1 MWTKGWRENIWSIT
15 DKIWDVVIIGGGITG
30 AGILRAAA
38 DAGLSVLLVDAND
51 FGFGTS
57 SRSSKLIHG
66 GYRYLR
72 NRQYGVTWESLR
84 EREWM
89 LREAQ
94 HLVTPLRFLMPIYS
108 YNQSQRKNEGFYVM
122 LYDLMAGR
130 WDHRSHNPLEMLKL
144 YPPMRSEGLLGGYAY
159 YDALMDDARLLV
171 RVVREA
177 VAAGG
182 VALNYAR
189 VDGLLQEKSGRVCGV
204 RLKDMAIPNGKI
216 TEVQARVVIN
226 ASGPWSDE
234 IRSHVGGT
242 PKLRKQRGS
251 HLILPRDKF
260 PASGLAT
267 TLLHPGDGRTMFTFP
282 WEGVSIIGTTDL
294 DHTPQFDSGDGE
306 PHASQDE
313 VVYMLEALRFTFPSI
328 DIDHDDVISTFAG
341 LRPIISTGKANPS
354 DESRAH
360 RVWEEDGLVTIG
372 GGKYTIFRVMACDVL
387 NYVSA
392 RLPGKPRFKA
402 RKGVFISLSADT
414 AGLLANDLSTEKMG
428 YLLGRYGRE
437 TPQLLEAAGDDGLE
451 SIGSLPN
458 VWAELRWA
466 ARQEGVV
473 HLDDLL
479 LRRLRI
485 GLTLPHGGM
494 GHMER
499 IRSTVQGELGWDDER
514 WSQEVKGYN
523 QRWQHCYSP
532 LPGE

>member
-1 MWTKGWRENIWSIT
+1 MWAKGWRDKIWSIT
-15 DKIWDVVIIGGGITG
+15 DKFWDLVIIGGGITG
-30 AGILRAAA
+30 AGILREAAG
-38 DAGLSVLLVDAND
+38 AGLSVLLVDAND
-51 FGFGTS
+51 FGYGTS

-94 HLVTPLRFLMPIYS
+94 HLVTLLRFLMPTYS
-108 YNQSQRKNEGFYVM
+108 YNQEQRKNEGFYVM
-122 LYDLMAGR
+122 LYDLMARR
-130 WDHRSHNPLEMLKL
+130 WDHRSHNPQEMLDL
-144 YPPMRSEGLLGGYAY
+144 YPPMRSEGLLGGFSY
-159 YDALMDDARLLV
+159 YDALMDDARLLL
-171 RVVREA
+171 RVIREA

-189 VDGLLQEKSGRVCGV
+189 VDGLLRVKSGRVCGV
-204 RLKDMAIPNGKI
+204 RLKDMARSNGKI
-216 TEVQARVVIN
+216 AEVQARVVIN

-234 IRSHVGGT
+234 IRGHVGGAA
-242 PKLRKQRGS
+242 KLRKQRGS

-294 DHTPQFDSGDGE
+294 DHTPQFDSDAGE

-313 VVYMLEALRFTFPSI
+313 VAYMLEALRFTFPSI
-328 DIDHDDVISTFAG
+328 DINHEDVISTFAG
-341 LRPIISTGKANPS
+341 LRPIISTGKTNPS

-360 RVWEEDGLVTIG
+360 RVWEEQGLTTIS
-372 GGKYTIFRVMACDVL
+372 GGKYTIFRVMACDAL
-387 NYVSA
+387 NFVRSK
-392 RLPGKPRFKA
+392 LPGCPRFNV
-402 RKGVFISLSADT
+402 RGGVFKSLPPITELPANHLSVEKT
-414 AGLLANDLSTEKMG
+414 A
-428 YLLGRYGRE
+428 YLLGRYGSE
-437 TPQLLEAAGDDGLE
+437 TPQLLETAMDGELE

-458 VWAELRWA
+458 VWGELRWA
-466 ARQEGVV
+466 ARAEGVV

-494 GHMER
+494 DHIER
-499 IRSTVQGELGWDDER
+499 IRAIVQDELGWDDAR
-514 WSQEVKGYN
+514 WTQEVKGYN
-523 QRWQHCYSP
+523 QRWQQCYSS
-532 LPGE
+532 LPGG